1 MPVYCAQQR
10 LLAPLRAHCVARGAR
25 VWEFRLLGRI
35 GEIPKPHWPSG
46 QRPVA
51 ADRCVQLL
59 PGRKNDKFNFR
70 QQLFQRRK

>member
-51 ADRCVQLL
+51 ADRWAQLNGAL
-59 PGRKNDKFNFR
+59 NK
-70 QQLFQRRK
+70 